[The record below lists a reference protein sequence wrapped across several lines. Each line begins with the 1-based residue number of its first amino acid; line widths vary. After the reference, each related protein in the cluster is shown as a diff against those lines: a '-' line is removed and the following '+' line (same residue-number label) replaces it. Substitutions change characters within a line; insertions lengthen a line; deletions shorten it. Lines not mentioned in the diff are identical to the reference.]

1 MPPVRM
7 RGDGRK
13 AKDPKKTLAR
23 LLQYLLKY
31 KLVLILVIVCIFT
44 TAYAQISGSTALGKL
59 VDNFILPMVAA
70 GSTDFGPL
78 LSYLI
83 RLAGI
88 FVIGIVASF
97 LQSYLM
103 VGVTQGIQKQI
114 RDETFTKMQ
123 KLPIRYFDTNT
134 AGNIMSRYT
143 SDIDTLRQMISQ
155 SIPQAV
161 SSVVTLVVVLVTMIT
176 TSWVMTLITMVTVL
190 AVVFV
195 TTTLAKKAG
204 KYFIG
209 QQKSLGAVNGYIEE
223 MITGQKVV
231 KVFNHENASKE
242 AFDKLNTELCENAF
256 SAGKFS
262 NMMGPINNNLGYIQ
276 YAILAITGGILVVWS
291 QGSWLSLGA
300 LMNFMILSRNFNQPI
315 NQISQQFN
323 AIIMAMAGAERVFEL
338 MDEEPE
344 TDDGYVTLVNA
355 HIGEDGTVTES
366 AERTGHWA
374 WKHPHQAD
382 GTVTY
387 TQLKGDIT
395 MYNVDFAY
403 VPEKPVLHDV
413 TLYAHPGQKV
423 AFVGATGA
431 GKTTITNLINR
442 FYDIADGKIRYDGIN
457 INKIKKAD
465 LRRSLGI
472 VLQDTNLFT
481 GTVMENIRYG
491 RLDATDADC
500 IHAAKLANAHDFIS
514 RLPQGYDTEL
524 TGNGANLSQG
534 QRQLIAIARAAVA
547 DPPVMILDEATSSI
561 DTRTE
566 ALVQKGMDAL
576 MQGRTTFVIAHR
588 LSTVMNSDCIMV
600 LDHGRIIERGTHEDL
615 IAQKGTYYQLYTGAF
630 ELE

>member
-13 AKDPKKTLAR
+13 AKDPKKTFLR
-23 LLQYLLKY
+23 LLRYLLKY
-31 KLVLILVIVCIFT
+31 KLVLISVIVCIFV

-59 VDNFILPMVAA
+59 VDEFILPMVAA

-78 LSYLI
+78 LSFLI

-114 RDETFTKMQ
+114 RDEAFTKMQ

-134 AGNIMSRYT
+134 AGNIMSRFT
-143 SDIDTLRQMISQ
+143 GDIDTLRQMISQ

-195 TTTLAKKAG
+195 TTTLAKKAS

-231 KVFNHENASKE
+231 KVFNHEDASKE

-256 SAGKFS
+256 SAGKFT

-276 YAILAITGGILVVWS
+276 YSILAITGGILVVWS
-291 QGSWLSLGA
+291 GGSWLSLGA

-323 AIIMAMAGAERVFEL
+323 SIIMAMAGAERVFEL

-355 HIGEDGTVTES
+355 HIGEDGTITES

-382 GTVTY
+382 GTITY
-387 TQLKGDIT
+387 TELKGDIT

-403 VPEKPVLHDV
+403 VPEKTVLHDV

-431 GKTTITNLINR
+431 GKTTVTNLINR

-491 RLDATDADC
+491 RLDATDEEC

-514 RLPQGYDTEL
+514 RLPEGYQTEL

-615 IAQKGTYYQLYTGAF
+615 IAEKGTYYQLYTGAF